1 MNPHYKNAT
10 VGAIVILGLVVFT
23 GGSLWLR
30 GKTIRSPDVE
40 VLFADIGNLKEGAPV
55 RVSGAPVGRV
65 SEIEFITVGRVR
77 VGLTLN
83 VAVHPTR
90 AAKAS
95 ITGVGM
101 LGDAVISFD
110 PGQGPPLQPG
120 DTVRGT
126 MAPGLFDKGTVLADQ
141 ASETLTSLKA
151 MLDKELIV
159 DLRQSL
165 KTSQELMRYLKD
177 QKTGP
182 TAEIN
187 ATMRSLQSTTA
198 VLDSTLRDL
207 DAKKLQVGLDSTM
220 RSTRLM
226 FDRLAGATTRMD
238 SLMGKIQRGEGTMG
252 KLATDSMLYV
262 DLRKTLQATTD
273 LINEIKKNPGKIG
286 VTVRIF

>member
-30 GKTIRSPDVE
+30 GKTIRSPDVQVVFE
-40 VLFADIGNLKEGAPV
+40 DIGNLKEGAPV

-65 SEIEFITVGRVR
+65 SEIEFMAVGQVR

-101 LGDAVISFD
+101 LGDAVITFD

-120 DTVRGT
+120 DTVRGS
-126 MAPGLFDKGTVLADQ
+126 MAAGLFDKGAELAEK
-141 ASETLTSLKA
+141 ASTTLTSLQA

-165 KTSQELMRYLKD
+165 KTSQELMMYLKD

-198 VLDSTLRDL
+198 VLDSTLKAL
-207 DAKKLQVGLDSTM
+207 DAKKLQGGLDSTM
-220 RSTRLM
+220 RSSRLL

-238 SLMGKIQRGEGTMG
+238 SLMAKIQRGDGTMG

-273 LINEIKKNPGKIG
+273 LINELKKNPGKIG
-286 VTVRIF
+286 ITVRIP

>member
-10 VGAIVILGLVVFT
+10 VGLIVILGLVVFT

-30 GKTIRSPDVE
+30 GKTIRRPDVQ
-40 VLFADIGNLKEGAPV
+40 VIFADIGNLKEGAPV

-65 SEIEFITVGRVR
+65 SEIEFMGVGHVR

-83 VAVHPTR
+83 VAVHPSK

-101 LGDAVISFD
+101 LGDAVITLD
-110 PGQGPPLQPG
+110 PGQGPSLQAG

-141 ASETLTSLKA
+141 ASETLTSLRA
-151 MLDKELIV
+151 MLDKELIT

-165 KTSQELMRYLKD
+165 TTSQQLMKYLMD
-177 QKTGP
+177 QKSGP
-182 TAEIN
+182 TSEVN
-187 ATMRSLQSTTA
+187 ATMRSLQATTA
-198 VLDSTLRDL
+198 LLDSTLRAL
-207 DAKKLQVGLDSTM
+207 DPTKLQTGLDSTM

-226 FDRLAGATTRMD
+226 FDRLAAATTRMD

-273 LINEIKKNPGKIG
+273 LINELKKNPGKIG
-286 VTVRIF
+286 ITVRIP

>member
-10 VGAIVILGLVVFT
+10 VGLIVILGLVVFT

-30 GKTIRSPDVE
+30 GRTIRKPDVQ
-40 VLFADIGNLKEGAPV
+40 VIFADIGNLKEGAPV

-65 SEIEFITVGRVR
+65 SEIEFIGVGRVR
-77 VGLTLN
+77 VGLTLD
-83 VAVHPTR
+83 VAVHPSR

-95 ITGVGM
+95 ITGIGM
-101 LGDAVISFD
+101 LGDAVITFD

-126 MAPGLFDKGTVLADQ
+126 MAAGLFDKGAELADQ
-141 ASETLTSLKA
+141 ASETLTSLRA
-151 MLDKELIV
+151 MLDKELIA

-165 KTSQELMRYLKD
+165 RTSEELMKYLKD

-187 ATMRSLQSTTA
+187 ATMRSLQATTA
-198 VLDSTLRDL
+198 VLDSTLKAL
-207 DAKKLQVGLDSTM
+207 DAKQLQVGLDSTM
-220 RSTRLM
+220 RSSRLM
-226 FDRLAGATTRMD
+226 FDRLAAATTRMD
-238 SLMGKIQRGEGTMG
+238 SLMAKIQRGEGTMG
-252 KLATDSMLYV
+252 KLASDSMLYV

-273 LINEIKKNPGKIG
+273 LINEMKKNPGKIG
-286 VTVRIF
+286 ITVRIP